1 MKNSKY
7 ILVAFIGLL
16 FIMNSCQKDDY
27 KLGDLIAPANVTLTY
42 EIEGANAEN
51 PYGDGSGIVNF
62 TATADHEITYTF
74 DFGDGKDKQI
84 AASGKTSHLF
94 STNGINLYNVTV
106 STVGTGGISSTKII
120 QVTVF
125 SSFADDEAKQ
135 FLTGGSTK
143 SWYWAAD
150 QPGHLGLGP
159 NDQVYENG
167 SHTYSAWYAAAPWE
181 KIATSLYECEF
192 VFSEEGGSFTFE
204 QLNPTG
210 EAFVQGNYCGEFGL
224 GAEGSYPSAGT
235 PFDIAGVKNVS
246 FSPSASIAT
255 IDGGYR
261 RTTMNFSN
269 GGYMGFYAGSSE
281 YEIIEVTENIL
292 KVRMVQTNTPLFAW
306 YHTFTNVKPEQK

>member
-1 MKNSKY
+1 MKKSKY
-7 ILVAFIGLL
+7 ILVTLIGLL
-16 FIMNSCQKDDY
+16 FLVNACQKEDY
-27 KLGDLIAPANVTLTY
+27 KLGELIAPTNVDLTFQ
-42 EIEGANAEN
+42 IVGADAEH
-51 PYGDGSGIVNF
+51 PDGDGSGVVNF
-62 TATADHEITYTF
+62 TATADNEITYTF

-84 AASGKTSHLF
+84 EASGVTSHQFSINGLF
-94 STNGINLYNVTV
+94 TYNVTV
-106 STVGTGGISSTKII
+106 SAVGTGGISSTKTI
-120 QVTVF
+120 QVQVF

-181 KIATSLYECEF
+181 KTATSLYECEF
-192 VFSEEGGSFTFE
+192 KFSVESGSLTFE

-210 EAFVQGNYCGEFGL
+210 EAFVQGNYASEFGL
-224 GAEGSYPSAGT
+224 GAEGSYPSTGT
-235 PFDIAGVKNVS
+235 AFDIAGVKNAS

-261 RTTMNFSN
+261 GTTINFSN
-269 GGYMGFYAGSSE
+269 GGFMGFYAGSSD

-292 KVRMVQTNTPLFAW
+292 KVRVVQVNTPLFAW